1 MTYSLHQLAYFA
13 HQLTRRAASTSMDR
27 MAGALLDAQV
37 DLNPHQIDAALF
49 ATSNPLS
56 KGAILADEVGLGK
69 TIEAGLLIAQKWAE
83 RKRRIL
89 VITPANLR
97 KQWHQELAD
106 KFGIAASLLEA
117 KSYRQ
122 AIREGATNPFDAN
135 GSAATV
141 FICSYQ
147 FAAGKAEDVQSV
159 PWDLVVIDEAH
170 RLRNVYKP
178 ENKTARILREALT
191 LPHKVLLT
199 ATPLQNS
206 LLELYGLVSFV
217 DERVFGDLD
226 SFRAQ
231 FGQPGGQL
239 RDAASRVCQMSTL
252 KNRIAPICKR
262 TLRRQVE
269 AYVKYTRRIP
279 LLQEFVPGADE
290 TKLYNY
296 VSEFLQR
303 PSLYALPNSQR
314 QLITLVL
321 RKLLASSTFAI
332 AGALETLITRLG
344 QTLDEKAVSTD
355 LADELDQDYEA
366 LDELADERR
375 NETEATA
382 DGSPMV
388 STAAEI
394 AAIRSEVSELESF
407 RNLAVSITENAKGTA
422 LLQALKIAFKK
433 LDELDAAKKA
443 IVFTESRRTQD
454 YLLKLLADTEYG
466 PGVVLFNGSNSD
478 TKAKEIYAAWV
489 AKHAGTDR
497 VTGSRTADTRAALV
511 DYFREQGSIM
521 IATEAGAEGINLQFC
536 SMVINYDLPWNPQRI
551 EQRIGRCH
559 RYGQK
564 HDVVVVNF
572 LNRDNEADRR
582 VYQLLAQKFQLFDG
596 VFGASD
602 EVLGAVE
609 SGVDFERR
617 IAEIYQTCRHPEA
630 IHTAFEQLQLD
641 LAGEISDAMLNAR
654 KALLENFDEDVQERL
669 RLRNRDVC
677 ASLGKLERLL
687 MRFTRAALSG
697 HADFDEDDTGFV
709 LYKLPSFL
717 AYPQITQIS
726 TDSGQ
731 EHNLRES
738 AKSAD
743 EMIFPLGRYELPRRS
758 PEAHIYRMAHPLARG
773 LIDHAQRAPLSPSKL
788 VLDYEAYGAK
798 VSVVEG
804 LRGKNGVLMVQHL
817 QIQSLG
823 VTEEHLLAAATDAAG
838 TPYDQDIT
846 DRLLSIPGRAT
857 PLPRVDHAPVQQ
869 SLSSDLAPAQQN
881 ILDFA
886 AANVPIPPAL
896 RQQIDQQKSRIITDL
911 ESRNL
916 GFFSQES
923 EKLDAWAD
931 DLKVGLERE
940 IKELDRQ
947 IKEARSKS
955 KGAATLADKLQ
966 AQKEQRD
973 LEGQRDKKR
982 RELFNRQDEIQA
994 MRDQLIEE
1002 LESQLSQKISQRTLF
1017 VCEWEVA

>member
-1 MTYSLHQLAYFA
+1 MNYSPHQLSYFA
-13 HQLTRRAASTSMDR
+13 HQLTRRAASNSMDS

-69 TIEAGLLIAQKWAE
+69 TIEAGLLIAQRWAE

-89 VITPANLR
+89 IITPANLR

-106 KFGIAASLLEA
+106 KFGIAASILES

-122 AIREGATNPFDAN
+122 AVKNGSANPFDLA
-135 GSAATV
+135 GADATV
-141 FICSYQ
+141 LICSYQ
-147 FAAGKAEDVQSV
+147 FAAGKGKEVQSV

-178 ENKTARILREALT
+178 ENKTARILRDALT

-231 FGQPGGQL
+231 FGQIK
-239 RDAASRVCQMSTL
+239 DAASFDAL
-252 KNRIAPICKR
+252 KTRLQPICKR

-279 LLQEFVPGADE
+279 MLQEFVPGADE
-290 TKLYNY
+290 TRLYNE

-321 RKLLASSTFAI
+321 RKLLSSSTFAI
-332 AGALETLITRLG
+332 AGALETLIKRLRLS
-344 QTLDEKAVSTD
+344 LDEKAAITD
-355 LADELDQDYEA
+355 LAEELDQDYEA
-366 LDELADERR
+366 LDEIADEMDAASAGSTKVT
-375 NETEATA
+375 TEAEVNA
-382 DGSPMV
+382 IK
-388 STAAEI
+388 AEI
-394 AAIRSEVSELESF
+394 SELESF
-407 RNLAVSITENAKGTA
+407 RNLAISITENAKGTA
-422 LLQALKIAFKK
+422 LLQALNVAFKK
-433 LDELDAAKKA
+433 LEELGAAKKA
-443 IVFTESRRTQD
+443 IVFTESRRTQE
-454 YLLKLLADTEYG
+454 YLLKLLADTEHG
-466 PGVVLFNGSNSD
+466 PSVVLFNGTNND
-478 TKAKEIYAAWV
+478 AKAREIYAEWI
-489 AKHAGTDR
+489 KRHAGTDR
-497 VTGSRTADTRAALV
+497 VSGSRTADTRAALV

-582 VYQLLAQKFQLFDG
+582 VYQLLALKFQLFDG

-669 RLRNRDVC
+669 KLRNQDAR

-687 MRFTRAALSG
+687 MRFTRASLDG
-697 HADFDEDDTGFV
+697 HADFDHDDTGFR
-709 LYKLPSFL
+709 LTSLP
-717 AYPQITQIS
+717 
-726 TDSGQ
+726 DGVQ
-731 EHNLRES
+731 EGTP
-738 AKSAD
+738 AAIP
-743 EMIFPLGRYELPRRS
+743 MGRYELPRRS
-758 PEAHIYRMAHPLARG
+758 DEAHIYRMAHPLAQA
-773 LIDHAQRAPLSPSKL
+773 LIDHAQHVPLSPSKL
-788 VLDYEAYGAK
+788 VLNYEAYGTK
-798 VSVVEG
+798 VSVIEE
-804 LRGKNGVLMVQHL
+804 LRGKTGVLLVQHL
-817 QIQSLG
+817 RIQSLG
-823 VTEEHLLAAATDAAG
+823 ATEEHLLAAAIDASG
-838 TPYDQDIT
+838 TSYDQDVT
-846 DRLLSIPGRAT
+846 DRLLSMPGHADA
-857 PLPRVDHAPVQQ
+857 LPRADGAPIQQ
-869 SLSSDLAPAQQN
+869 LLSDDFSPAQLN
-881 ILDFA
+881 MLDFA
-886 AANVPIPPAL
+886 AANVTIPHAL
-896 RQQIDQQKSRIITDL
+896 QQQIDQQKARVITDL

-916 GFFSQES
+916 SFFTQET
-923 EKLDAWAD
+923 EKLDTWAD

-947 IKEARSKS
+947 IKEARTKS
-955 KGAATLADKLQ
+955 KGAATLADKLN

-973 LEGQRDKKR
+973 FEAQRDKKR

-994 MRDQLIEE
+994 RRDDLIDE
-1002 LESQLSQKISQRTLF
+1002 LEKQLQQQVNARMLIA
-1017 VCEWEVA
+1017 CEWELV

>member
-1 MTYSLHQLAYFA
+1 VISLYAVKRLEYHCSNICHTKELLLMSYSPHQQAYFA
-13 HQLTRRAASTSMDR
+13 HQLTRRAASNSMDR

-83 RKRRIL
+83 RKRRML

-106 KFGIAASLLEA
+106 KFGIGASLLEA
-117 KSYRQ
+117 KSYCQ
-122 AIREGATNPFDAN
+122 AIKDGAVNPFDVAGN
-135 GSAATV
+135 GAAV
-141 FICSYQ
+141 LICSYQ
-147 FAAGKAEDVQSV
+147 FAAGKAKDVQSV

-178 ENKTARILREALT
+178 ENKTARILRDALT
-191 LPHKVLLT
+191 VPHKVLLT

-217 DERVFGDLD
+217 DERVFGDLE

-231 FGQPGGQL
+231 FGQL
-239 RDAASRVCQMSTL
+239 KDAASFDAL
-252 KNRIAPICKR
+252 KNRISPICKR

-279 LLQEFVPGADE
+279 MLQEFVPGIDE
-290 TKLYNY
+290 TNLYNY

-332 AGALETLITRLG
+332 AGALETLIKRLG
-344 QTLDEKAVSTD
+344 QTLDEKAASTD
-355 LADELDQDYEA
+355 LAEELDQDYEA
-366 LDELADERR
+366 LDELADEIDSASATSTKAT
-375 NETEATA
+375 TEAEIT
-382 DGSPMV
+382 SIR
-388 STAAEI
+388 AEI
-394 AAIRSEVSELESF
+394 SELESF

-422 LLQALKIAFKK
+422 LLQALNVAFKK
-433 LDELDAAKKA
+433 LDELGAAKKA

-454 YLLKLLADTEYG
+454 YLLKLLAGTEHG
-466 PGVVLFNGSNSD
+466 PGVVLFNGTNSD
-478 TKAKEIYAAWV
+478 TRARQIYAEWIER
-489 AKHAGTDR
+489 HAGTDR
-497 VTGSRTADTRAALV
+497 VSGSRTADTRAALV
-511 DYFREQGSIM
+511 DFFREQGSIM

-551 EQRIGRCH
+551 EQRIGRCY

-572 LNRDNEADRR
+572 LNRDNDADRR

-669 RLRNRDVC
+669 RLRNMDAR

-687 MRFTRAALSG
+687 MRFTRAALNGNAS
-697 HADFDEDDTGFV
+697 FDDDDTGF
-709 LYKLPSFL
+709 LLTALPNGV
-717 AYPQITQIS
+717 QDVTTIVI
-726 TDSGQ
+726 
-731 EHNLRES
+731 
-738 AKSAD
+738 
-743 EMIFPLGRYELPRRS
+743 PLGRYELPRRS
-758 PEAHIYRMAHPLARG
+758 EEAHIYRMAHPLAQA
-773 LIDHAQRAPLSPSKL
+773 LIDQTKRAPLPPSKL
-788 VLDYEAYGAK
+788 VLDYEAYGCQGF
-798 VSVVEG
+798 SRRG
-804 LRGKNGVLMVQHL
+804 LRGKSGVLMVQHF
-817 QIQSLG
+817 QIESLG
-823 VTEEHLLAAATDAAG
+823 ATEEHLLAAATDASG
-838 TPYDQDIT
+838 TVYDQDIT
-846 DRLLSIPGRAT
+846 DRLLSMPGRAA
-857 PLPRVDHAPVQQ
+857 PLPRVDNALIQQ
-869 SLSSDLAPAQQN
+869 SLSDDLAPAQQN
-881 ILDFA
+881 MLDFA
-886 AANVPIPPAL
+886 AANVPIPSAL
-896 RQQIDQQKSRIITDL
+896 QQQIDQQKARVITDL

-916 GFFSQES
+916 SFFLAGNR
-923 EKLDAWAD
+923 K
-931 DLKVGLERE
+931 
-940 IKELDRQ
+940 
-947 IKEARSKS
+947 ARCL
-955 KGAATLADKLQ
+955 G
-966 AQKEQRD
+966 
-973 LEGQRDKKR
+973 
-982 RELFNRQDEIQA
+982 
-994 MRDQLIEE
+994 
-1002 LESQLSQKISQRTLF
+1002 
-1017 VCEWEVA
+1017 

>member
-1 MTYSLHQLAYFA
+1 MTYSPHQLAYFA
-13 HQLTRRAASTSMDR
+13 HQLTRRAASNSMDR

-49 ATSNPLS
+49 ATSNPLA

-69 TIEAGLLIAQKWAE
+69 TIEAGLLIAQRWAE

-106 KFGIAASLLEA
+106 KFGIAGSILEA

-122 AIREGATNPFDAN
+122 AIKDGVRNPFDGRGN
-135 GSAATV
+135 GGSV
-141 FICSYQ
+141 LICSYQ
-147 FAAGKAEDVQSV
+147 FAAGKATEVQAV

-178 ENKTARILREALT
+178 ENKTARTLRDALL
-191 LPHKVLLT
+191 LPYKVLLT

-231 FGQPGGQL
+231 FGQLKDGGSF
-239 RDAASRVCQMSTL
+239 DTL
-252 KNRIAPICKR
+252 KGRIQPICKR

-279 LLQEFVPGADE
+279 MLQEFVPGPEE
-290 TKLYNY
+290 TRLYNY

-332 AGALETLITRLG
+332 AGALETLAKRLR
-344 QTLDEKAVSTD
+344 QTLDDKASTD
-355 LADELDQDYEA
+355 LADELDQDYET
-366 LDELADERR
+366 LDETADEASAADSGAIG
-375 NETEATA
+375 NGKPTTA
-382 DGSPMV
+382 E
-388 STAAEI
+388 EI
-394 AAIRSEVSELESF
+394 AAIKAEISEIESF

-422 LLQALKIAFKK
+422 LLQALGVAFKK
-433 LDELDAAKKA
+433 LEELGAAKKA
-443 IVFTESRRTQD
+443 IVFTESRRTQE
-454 YLLKLLADTEYG
+454 YLLKLLAETEFG
-466 PGVVLFNGSNSD
+466 PGVVLFNGTNSD
-478 TKAKEIYAAWV
+478 AKAREVYAEWI
-489 AKHAGTDR
+489 KRHAGTDR
-497 VTGSRTADTRAALV
+497 VSGSRTADTRAALV

-551 EQRIGRCH
+551 EQRIGRSH

-582 VYQLLAQKFQLFDG
+582 VYQLLAQKFRLFDG

-669 RLRNRDVC
+669 RLRDIDAH

-687 MRFTRAALSG
+687 MRFTRAALNAHG
-697 HADFDEDDTGFV
+697 KFDHDDTGFRLV
-709 LYKLPSFL
+709 SIPDGVPVE
-717 AYPQITQIS
+717 AQAAI
-726 TDSGQ
+726 
-731 EHNLRES
+731 
-738 AKSAD
+738 
-743 EMIFPLGRYELPRRS
+743 PLGRYELPRRS
-758 PEAHIYRMAHPLARG
+758 EEAHIYRMAHPLAQT
-773 LIDHAQRAPLSPSKL
+773 LIDLAQHAPLPPSKL
-788 VLDYEAYGAK
+788 ILDYAAYGAK
-798 VSVVEG
+798 VSVIEE
-804 LRGKNGVLMVQHL
+804 LRGKRGVLVAHHL
-817 QIQSLG
+817 RIQSLG
-823 VTEEHLLAAATDAAG
+823 TAEEHLLVAAIDADG
-838 TPYDQDIT
+838 TVYDQDIA
-846 DRLLSIPGRAT
+846 DRLLGMPGRAEA
-857 PLPRVDHAPVQQ
+857 LPHIGAPIQQ
-869 SLSSDLAPAQQN
+869 SLSSDLAAPEQN
-881 ILDFA
+881 LLDFSA
-886 AANVPIPPAL
+886 PTVPVPSAL
-896 RQQIDQQKSRIITDL
+896 QAQIDQQKAGIVTEL

-916 GFFSQES
+916 SFFSQET

-947 IKEARSKS
+947 IKEARTKS

-966 AQKEQRD
+966 AQKEQRE

-994 MRDQLIEE
+994 KRDQLIDE
-1002 LESQLSQKISQRTLF
+1002 LEGQLGQQVTQRTLF
-1017 VCEWEVA
+1017 CCEWEII